1 MLYKRPLREGSRNFL
16 SLTFSKSR
24 NSKILRT
31 SKLPRGLTL
40 TEMLITVC
48 ILGLCL
54 GLTMPHLGSMVASNK
69 ERSVAH
75 QLMAF
80 LASARAA
87 ALSTSRS
94 VGLCSFV
101 DHTCQPTWKRV
112 SLIDSAQRN
121 HLKLLAASPKLMQF
135 PEQFFARW
143 RGFRRR
149 NIIIFNNTGA
159 LASDNGRIF
168 ICYAAKKRVRFEI
181 VISPAGRTR
190 IVRNSPPLD
199 RERFSNYC
207 VNAT

>member
-1 MLYKRPLREGSRNFL
+1 MLYKRPPREGSRNFL
-16 SLTFSKSR
+16 SLAFSKSR
-24 NSKILRT
+24 TSKFLRASKI
-31 SKLPRGLTL
+31 SRGLTL
-40 TEMLITVC
+40 IEMLITVW

-54 GLTMPHLGSMVASNK
+54 GLAMPHLGSMVASNK
-69 ERSVAH
+69 ERAVTH

-87 ALSTSRS
+87 ALSNSRS

-101 DHTCQPTWKRV
+101 DHMCQPTWQSV
-112 SLIDSAQRN
+112 SLIDSAQRG
-121 HLKLLAASPKLMQF
+121 HLKLLAASPKFMQF

-149 NIIIFNNTGA
+149 NIIIFGSTGA

-168 ICYAAKKRVRFEI
+168 ICYAAKKRARFEI
-181 VISPAGRTR
+181 VISPAGRAR
-190 IVRNSPPLD
+190 IVRNPPPLD

-207 VNAT
+207 VSST

>member
-1 MLYKRPLREGSRNFL
+1 MLSKRPLIEGSRNFL
-16 SLTFSKSR
+16 SLTFLNSR
-24 NSKILRT
+24 NSKLLRT

-40 TEMLITVC
+40 IEMLITVC

-54 GLTMPHLGSMVASNK
+54 GLTMPHLGSIVTSNK
-69 ERSVAH
+69 ERAVTH

-112 SLIDSAQRN
+112 SLIDSAQRG
-121 HLKLLAASPKLMQF
+121 HLKLLAATPKFMQF

-149 NIIIFNNTGA
+149 SIIIFDSTGA

-168 ICYAAKKRVRFEI
+168 ICYTAKKRARFEI
-181 VISPAGRTR
+181 VISPAGRAR
-190 IVRNSPPLD
+190 IVRNPPPLD
-199 RERFSNYC
+199 RERFRNYC
-207 VNAT
+207 IKSA

>member
-1 MLYKRPLREGSRNFL
+1 MLYKRPPREGSRNFL
-16 SLTFSKSR
+16 SRVFSKSR
-24 NSKILRT
+24 TSKFLRASKI
-31 SKLPRGLTL
+31 PRGLTL
-40 TEMLITVC
+40 IEMLVTVW

-101 DHTCQPTWKRV
+101 DHTCQPTWQSV
-112 SLIDSAQRN
+112 LLIDSAQRG
-121 HLKLLAASPKLMQF
+121 HLKILAASPKFMQF

-168 ICYAAKKRVRFEI
+168 ICYAAKKRARFEI
-181 VISPAGRTR
+181 VISPAGRAR
-190 IVRNSPPLD
+190 IVRNPPPLD

-207 VNAT
+207 VSST